1 VKKQLILV
9 QFSLL
14 EFKIHNSCDDMY
26 FTPHLITLLNYIF
39 KVKTTKMRMNTNS
52 TFNINSKVA
61 VKYIKL
67 HWQFHKMF

>member
-1 VKKQLILV
+1 
-9 QFSLL
+9 
-14 EFKIHNSCDDMY
+14 MY